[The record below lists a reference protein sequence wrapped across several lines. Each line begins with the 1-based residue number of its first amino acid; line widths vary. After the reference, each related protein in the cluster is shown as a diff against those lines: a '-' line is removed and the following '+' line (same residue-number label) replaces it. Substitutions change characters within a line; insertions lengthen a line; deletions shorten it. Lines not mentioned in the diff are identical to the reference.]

1 MVRQCLCC
9 TAPVRWAGSAPGR
22 VSALGADG
30 VGAAVPWAPAVG
42 ARGFGPLSSHCTCA
56 TGSGLCLRPC
66 GAARGL
72 LVVSGG
78 RGVPFVLAV
87 WLRMLRRR
95 VANAR
100 GRALGGL
107 VHTLAFPAPVSF
119 GTHEETPQ
127 LGRRKKRDTRGHPSS
142 HCDPS
147 PSWFIIIV
155 IRRDG
160 DVSPSASMSIL
171 VRCRSRFLLVPLLS
185 LWLW

>member
-1 MVRQCLCC
+1 MPFWLEPPLQPSCFDFPTRPRLCFQLAMSCDDLLHFFHPPTGTWPSVCLASRRSEKRVGHPSCIL
-9 TAPVRWAGSAPGR
+9 PHPAGLRPERRPPGR
-22 VSALGADG
+22 REVGYMTNSCVQALA
-30 VGAAVPWAPAVG
+30 
-42 ARGFGPLSSHCTCA
+42 
-56 TGSGLCLRPC
+56 
-66 GAARGL
+66 
-72 LVVSGG
+72 
-78 RGVPFVLAV
+78 
-87 WLRMLRRR
+87 
-95 VANAR
+95 
-100 GRALGGL
+100 
-107 VHTLAFPAPVSF
+107 HTLAFPAPVSF